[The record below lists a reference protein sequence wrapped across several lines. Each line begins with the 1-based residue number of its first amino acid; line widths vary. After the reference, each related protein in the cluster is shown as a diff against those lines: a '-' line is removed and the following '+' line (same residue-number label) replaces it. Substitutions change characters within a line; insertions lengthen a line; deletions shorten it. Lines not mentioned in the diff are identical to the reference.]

1 MCYGLDLNLMV
12 LISFVRGQMTPLFQ
26 SSNAQN
32 LGARP
37 VWSILCPQGGSW
49 SPKFLSPPPSPPS
62 QVRPSPSTY
71 HAAKDPCRV
80 PAQAFPVG
88 CQAPFLLQLGL
99 TRCSP
104 APIRPLR
111 FSTAC
116 PALLLSPKKQSRT
129 IAIFHSFSLSRPSL
143 IFFFFCFFF
152 FWLCHRACGI
162 LVLGPEI
169 EPTSPTLE
177 GKILTIGSPGKS
189 LSRPSKALIP
199 SQGRLP

>member
-32 LGARP
+32 LRARP

-104 APIRPLR
+104 APICPLR

-152 FWLCHRACGI
+152 FLAVPQGMWD
-162 LVLGPEI
+162 
-169 EPTSPTLE
+169 
-177 GKILTIGSPGKS
+177 
-189 LSRPSKALIP
+189 LSSRT
-199 SQGRLP
+199 RD